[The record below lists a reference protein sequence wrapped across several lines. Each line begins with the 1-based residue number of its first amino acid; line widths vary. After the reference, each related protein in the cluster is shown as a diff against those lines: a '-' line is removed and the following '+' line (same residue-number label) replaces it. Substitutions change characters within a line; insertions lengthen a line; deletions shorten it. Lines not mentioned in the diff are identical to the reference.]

1 MTDKVSFG
9 DWMKRARRELD
20 LSQAEL
26 AARVGCAVVTIQ
38 KIEQGGRR
46 PSRQIA
52 ELLCRHLEIPAE
64 ETERFLR
71 LARTSGT
78 AGLPANLAVER
89 SSPPVGN
96 LPAPLAPFIGRSDD
110 VNDLL
115 RLIQEPHS
123 RLVTLVG
130 PPGIGKT
137 RLSIEVA
144 SQVQV
149 FPDGVWFVPLAPLQ
163 DPNLVIATLSHSL
176 GMANVPLDE
185 LIKIL
190 RSRSLLLLL
199 DNCEHVLA
207 AMVDIARLLAAC
219 TRIKVLATSRTPLE
233 IYGETVYRVEPLA
246 LPADSDLQDPA
257 GLVQSDAVAMFV
269 ARAQAV
275 NAGFALTPENA
286 TLVARLCRQLEG
298 LPLAIELAV
307 SGLYY
312 YTLNELEAQIAL
324 AASPLGVLQHSPRDF
339 DSRHHSLKD
348 AVTWSYNLLSEP
360 QRAVYRS
367 LGVFRG
373 GFSRQAVAAVAGET
387 SASDS
392 SSIDQILREL
402 NQHNLVSEQ
411 PAANSDH
418 RYTMFETIRA
428 DALERSLQAGELDS
442 LHDRHAQWFFGRM
455 TESDW
460 FGARLEHGLARA
472 RVDQD
477 NLRAALS
484 WLIALGD
491 TQRALQLCS
500 ALHYFWEYDGYQGEG
515 QSWLAQALALP
526 KPVHALLRAQA
537 LFDGSV
543 LAFQQGNY
551 ATAQAWCEESL
562 SLSTAAGQTAE
573 PAMAMVVL
581 GRIAIEQGQYAAAQ
595 TWVEQALAAY
605 RSIDDS
611 YGVASS
617 LTHLAE
623 IALGRGDDHAA
634 QQWAE
639 ASLALTVGLGGIF
652 MDALT
657 QLTLMEV
664 ALRAGRLDQAQWH
677 VLQGLETAMAH
688 HAIRP
693 ITLALAL
700 TAALLC
706 YLPGSMQERSRQAAR
721 LWGAVTELRQARGL
735 SFSHGHRQRLDAYL
749 AGARAELGPEA
760 WQQAE
765 QQSSRLSLEATVALA
780 RAMLAS
786 VDGGQGV

>member
-1 MTDKVSFG
+1 MTDKFG
-9 DWMKRARRELD
+9 FGEWMKRARRELD

-26 AARVGCAVVTIQ
+26 AARVGCALVTIQ

-52 ELLCRHLEIPAE
+52 ELLCRHLEIPTE
-64 ETERFLR
+64 EAERFLR
-71 LARTSGT
+71 LARTSDPT
-78 AGLPANLAVER
+78 GLPANLAVEI

-96 LPAPLAPFIGRSDD
+96 LPAPLAPFIGRSND
-110 VNDLL
+110 VDSLRKLL
-115 RLIQEPHS
+115 QEPNT

-130 PPGIGKT
+130 PPGVGKT
-137 RLSIEVA
+137 RLSIDVA
-144 SQVQV
+144 SQSQV

-163 DPNLVIATLSHSL
+163 DPDLVVLTLSHSL
-176 GMANVPLDE
+176 GIANVPLDE
-185 LIKIL
+185 LTRIL
-190 RSRSLLLLL
+190 RSRSMLLLL

-207 AMVDIARLLAAC
+207 AMGDVARLLAAC
-219 TRIKVLATSRTPLE
+219 TRIKVLATSRIPLE

-246 LPADSDLQDPA
+246 FPADSDLQDPLS
-257 GLVQSDAVAMFV
+257 LVQSDAVAMFV
-269 ARAQAV
+269 ARAKAV
-275 NAGFALTPENA
+275 KAGFALTPDNA
-286 TLVARLCRQLEG
+286 ALVARLCRQLEG

-307 SGLYY
+307 SGLFH
-312 YTLNELEAQIAL
+312 YTLNELVAQIAL
-324 AASPLGVLQHSPRDF
+324 AGSPLGVLQHSPRDF
-339 DSRHHSLKD
+339 DSRHRSLNN
-348 AVTWSYNLLSEP
+348 AVAWSYNLLSEP

-373 GFSRQAVAAVAGET
+373 GFSRQAVAAIAGET
-387 SASDS
+387 SSLDS

-402 NQHNLVSEQ
+402 DQHNLVSEP

-418 RYTMFETIRA
+418 RYAMLGTIRA
-428 DALERSLQAGELDS
+428 DALERCLQAGELDNH
-442 LHDRHAQWFFGRM
+442 LDRHAQWFFGRM

-460 FGARLEHGLARA
+460 FGARLDHGLARA
-472 RVDQD
+472 RADQD

-491 TQRALQLCS
+491 TQRVLQLCS
-500 ALHYFWEYDGYQGEG
+500 ALHYFWEYDGYQSEG

-526 KPVHALLRAQA
+526 RPAPPLLRAQA

-573 PAMAMVVL
+573 TAAAMLIL
-581 GRIAIEQGQYAAAQ
+581 GRIAIEQGQYTAAQ

-605 RSIDDS
+605 RSVDDS
-611 YGVASS
+611 YGVASA

-623 IALGRGDDHAA
+623 IALGRNDDHAA

-664 ALRAGRLDQAQWH
+664 ALRAGRLDQARWH
-677 VLQGLETAMAH
+677 VLQSLETGVAH

-700 TAALLC
+700 EAALLC
-706 YLPGSMQERSRQAAR
+706 HLPGSMQERSQQAAR

-735 SFSHGHRQRLDAYL
+735 SFSHGHKQRLDAYL

-765 QQSSRLSLEATVALA
+765 QQSSRLSLDATVALA
-780 RAMLAS
+780 REMLET
-786 VDGGQGV
+786 VDGGQKV